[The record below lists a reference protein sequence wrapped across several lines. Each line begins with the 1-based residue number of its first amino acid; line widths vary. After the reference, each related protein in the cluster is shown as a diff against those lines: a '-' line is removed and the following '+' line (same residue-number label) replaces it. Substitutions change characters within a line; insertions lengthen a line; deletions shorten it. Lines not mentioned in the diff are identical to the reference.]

1 LNRIKHCA
9 IYVDSVDFP
18 DNVLA
23 VTVLL
28 VSEFI
33 PALAYC
39 RGPISATARI
49 MVKFCDSCTQVQTN
63 EQGTA
68 DVGATGQYGA
78 NVGTSNQGLVGISG
92 KWGGNSQGVTYIE
105 AVGHD
110 PGRKPE
116 EPRQKIT
123 NSAPSRPEAYI
134 PEASGEPGI
143 SVGSNRQ
150 GKEKDILSS
159 GEQGKVNSG
168 AKIQGFDMG
177 ARHQGVTNVGS
188 SGGGAGNLWE
198 NGQGVGNTG
207 QGVTNVRASGPGSVN
222 LGTGGQWED
231 NVRSSGKGISK
242 IITKNGMDLEKKITV
257 RRSEEESDLA
267 NLGLNVEEDPN
278 YPILIGL
285 VFVVTLIALSLIIGV
300 IYFWCPEICACCIRK
315 SHKRN
320 DLNGTTKILT
330 VKDNF
335 GNIISEA
342 KTVEV
347 WKTGE
352 NKIKTYDILTRE
364 LSGLKKNNKVGYKEL
379 QEDPDG
385 SNFNSREESHKEV
398 RTLPQDDG
406 EIIIIRQPN
415 NVQNMSRLTYLEELD
430 PRTLTPYQ
438 SVHPNHGRL
447 FRLLNRP
454 EPERR
459 YSRQYLNVENPRS
472 YRSVT
477 PLDLVSVNGSENN
490 LNFSRHY
497 SNNSRAGQVIM
508 EVDPRERN
516 RHHSYRNLD
525 SDRDYRREDRHWES
539 RYDEMD
545 SPRKSDV
552 QILTVHANDNDSE
565 HSYRSLNVIPEE
577 NFSPRYQNSS
587 SQYPTIE
594 ERGRPLQRSER
605 KENEKRD
612 QGVNTDS
619 YKERSKSL
627 QDQRSPRRDSK
638 GSLTERSRSL
648 QDHKRERWESPRK
661 ETSKERRSFL
671 DQFQERWDTSGP
683 NKESFKE
690 RTKSIQRRDIN
701 GFNKERSRSFQ
712 DPKNSSRDPIKERS
726 KSLQDQ
732 KTDNKDDQVEV
743 QKHARR
749 FSKLPTKNSIQ
760 KNIYYQD
767 SYARNINAPYY
778 YQEREHEREIE
789 SLLRQN
795 ELRRGD
801 LRLGRKIKDERAN
814 YLRIPDR
821 RDEAPSH
828 EREEPKQYQ
837 SQLQEVMSTFST
849 IVEGE
854 PSDYEDDDQNSP
866 ERESAP
872 NTGKPNSGQEESA
885 SSTAR
890 TDAADV
896 NQTETGENTFRSEE
910 AEAEGPPS
918 DPNSENQP
926 LIEEDSADKQGEEE
940 HEEEKQNQQENEEN
954 KQDEQE
960 HEEEKHDENQQ
971 EEVKEG
977 SEEKI
982 LKTEP
987 PSETD
992 LRELKESLER
1002 DEEPPE
1008 PLSKKLLRTIGNFQD
1023 TNRTPSPAQTLTMAA
1038 LKQARQR
1045 RVEKVQRQNQLND
1058 PNVNAIE
1065 ILSGS

>member
-1 LNRIKHCA
+1 
-9 IYVDSVDFP
+9 
-18 DNVLA
+18 
-23 VTVLL
+23 
-28 VSEFI
+28 
-33 PALAYC
+33 
-39 RGPISATARI
+39 
-49 MVKFCDSCTQVQTN
+49 MVKFCDSCTQVQAN

-78 NVGTSNQGLVGISG
+78 NVGTSSQGVVGISG
-92 KWGGNSQGVTYIE
+92 KWGENSQGVTYIE
-105 AVGHD
+105 AVGQD
-110 PGRKPE
+110 PGSVGGRKPE
-116 EPRQKIT
+116 ESRQKIT
-123 NSAPSRPEAYI
+123 NDAPSGPEGYI
-134 PEASGEPGI
+134 PEASGEPGTN
-143 SVGSNRQ
+143 VGSNRQ

-159 GEQGKVNSG
+159 GEQGKENSG
-168 AKIQGFDMG
+168 ATIQGFDMG

-188 SGGGAGNLWE
+188 SKDGAGNLWE
-198 NGQGVGNTG
+198 NGQGVGNPE

-300 IYFWCPEICACCIRK
+300 IYFWCPEICGCCIRK

-364 LSGLKKNNKVGYKEL
+364 LSGLKRTNRVGYKEL

-472 YRSVT
+472 YRSIT
-477 PLDLVSVNGSENN
+477 PLDLGSVNGSENN

-525 SDRDYRREDRHWES
+525 LDRDYRREDRHWES

-587 SQYPTIE
+587 SQYSTNE
-594 ERGRPLQRSER
+594 ERGRPLQRPER

-612 QGVNTDS
+612 QGVNTDR

-648 QDHKRERWESPRK
+648 QDQKRERWESPRK

-712 DPKNSSRDPIKERS
+712 DAKNSSRDPIKERS

-732 KTDNKDDQVEV
+732 KTDNHDEQVEV

-801 LRLGRKIKDERAN
+801 LRLGRKIKEERSN

-828 EREEPKQYQ
+828 EREEPQQYQ
-837 SQLQEVMSTFST
+837 SQIQEVMSTFST

-854 PSDYEDDDQNSP
+854 PSDYEDEDQNSP

-872 NTGKPNSGQEESA
+872 NTAKPNSGQEESA

-890 TDAADV
+890 TGAADV
-896 NQTETGENTFRSEE
+896 YQTETGENTFRSEE
-910 AEAEGPPS
+910 AEAEAEAPS
-918 DPNSENQP
+918 DPNLENQP
-926 LIEEDSADKQGEEE
+926 LIEEESAEKQGEEE
-940 HEEEKQNQQENEEN
+940 
-954 KQDEQE
+954 
-960 HEEEKHDENQQ
+960 KHDGDHQ
-971 EEVKEG
+971 EDVKEIT
-977 SEEKI
+977 EEKI

-1008 PLSKKLLRTIGNFQD
+1008 PLSKKLLRTIGNFHD

-1058 PNVNAIE
+1058 SNVNAIE